1 MMWQWCVQRLKG
13 RRVLRTNSMRSL
25 CSLFCAVALLP
36 GFAQLSQANE
46 FVPVPGGEIRSVIPE
61 SEGDNHIA
69 VADFL
74 VQEAPVTNAEFMR
87 FVLHHPEW
95 QRGNALALFVDEQY
109 LAAWAGPISLSPES
123 GPNQPV
129 TQVSWFA
136 ANAYCESQNARLPSW
151 YEWEYVAA
159 ADESMADARSMPEWQ
174 RDILSWYSRTGGEGI
189 ADVRSRPANYYH
201 VFDTHGLVW
210 EWVDDFNSFMVT
222 GDNREQGG
230 ADNLQFCGAGAI
242 TMEEKEN
249 YAVLMRVAML
259 SALEARYTTRNLGFR
274 CARSAEVKQ

>member
-1 MMWQWCVQRLKG
+1 V
-13 RRVLRTNSMRSL
+13 SL
-25 CSLFCAVALLP
+25 SAGLGQYSF
-36 GFAQLSQANE
+36 ANE
-46 FVPVPGGEIRSVIPE
+46 FVHIPGGEIRSVIPE
-61 SEGDNHIA
+61 GEGDNLII
-69 VADFL
+69 VEDFSI
-74 VQEAPVTNAEFMR
+74 QEAPVTNAEFMR

-95 QRGNALALFVDEQY
+95 QRGTAVSLFVDDQY
-109 LAAWAGPISLSPES
+109 LSTWAGSITLGPEL
-123 GPNQPV
+123 GLQQPV

-136 ANAYCESQNARLPSW
+136 ANAYCEWQNARLPSW

-159 ADESMADARSMPEWQ
+159 ANDSMADARALPEWRQ
-174 RDILSWYSRTGGEGI
+174 EILSWYSQAGGDPIG
-189 ADVRSRPANYYH
+189 DVRNKPANYYH

-210 EWVDDFNSFMVT
+210 EWVDDFNAFMVT

-230 ADNLQFCGAGAI
+230 ADQLQFCGAGAI

-274 CARSAEVKQ
+274 CARESEITQ